1 MTSERCLETL
11 ETNNEQLS
19 PRDRDIDAL
28 PPLADGLV
36 FDLAGQAS
44 AVRNERNDAL
54 FNTTAA

>member
-1 MTSERCLETL
+1 
-11 ETNNEQLS
+11 
-19 PRDRDIDAL
+19 
-28 PPLADGLV
+28 LV